1 MFMKRNILKIVLSAC
16 LSLLLIGGWDR
27 PESVEKKAEGDI
39 PSASVRKANTEDNEE
54 GRITL
59 DRERFESYV
68 EFGSKAVVFNQ
79 SAFEQDL
86 LDQFDAAEIGQ
97 EEYQEYITQSEYV
110 EEASETLTSFLKSG
124 QGKINSNGDFV
135 PNEPGTNPIIESQN
149 ERDELCS
156 QLIEENNEIQTEV
169 NDLSDFYERLQQLL
183 SLPFVWESEPYNFW
197 TGWQVTFS
205 ALGTGI
211 MGIIGLI
218 LNTKDWFE
226 KQNWSPT
233 PKEILV
239 SGLDSE
245 PSKATVFAT
254 ILADNPAFEQ
264 CINEVETITGSS
276 DSVSMMISMVLLILS
291 GVRIVFNSTG
301 LGWIIDLIVLLVK
314 SHFPS
319 AVTGMNMLASS
330 FFQLSDSLANFHIFW
345 GDYTVVDPLL
355 PLA

>member
-1 MFMKRNILKIVLSAC
+1 MIYALELRLSFGLCCSLPTHPSKAPWYHISIRRATIS
-16 LSLLLIGGWDR
+16 LSLLFTLRHRSTLCESLSSSSTTTPIGTFTLEKWHAHHT
-27 PESVEKKAEGDI
+27 KKAEGDI

-169 NDLSDFYERLQQLL
+169 NDLSDFYERLQQ
-183 SLPFVWESEPYNFW
+183 S
-197 TGWQVTFS
+197 
-205 ALGTGI
+205 
-211 MGIIGLI
+211 
-218 LNTKDWFE
+218 
-226 KQNWSPT
+226 
-233 PKEILV
+233 KEILV